1 MDIKKSMS
9 CKNAKFFKIRF
20 LDCPDKIKK
29 KKKKAMNEDNG
40 ARIIKKKNEKVVD

>member
-29 KKKKAMNEDNG
+29 KKKSNERGQWSANY
-40 ARIIKKKNEKVVD
+40 

>member
-29 KKKKAMNEDNG
+29 KKKAMNEDNG
-40 ARIIKKKNEKVVD
+40 ARIIKKKKEKVVD